1 MPSVPATFWNAL
13 VVSATNPTS
22 AQPIFRPCS
31 RLVTTRRLT
40 KTGQRVELL
49 PDSSGLGRESNPL
62 HANASYTTLEAKNT
76 PVAQLA
82 RDLGRQASPL
92 CPSTHRP
99 RYLFVSSQI
108 ATFLPALTPFGPS
121 ARVRRMVKAKKFSS
135 SSSARGKSSPK
146 PQKRKPLA
154 PAHPPQRGGVELVD
168 PRVQAQ
174 MKLYDEALGLF
185 HQQKFQRAK
194 QELEKILEG
203 PSKELADRARM
214 HIRIAEQRMKPS
226 QEQNPRTP
234 EDHYQRGVAM
244 MNLGRWDDARE
255 SLDKARKLAP
265 KADHIVYALAALD
278 CLTGEADAAL
288 ANLKIA
294 IELRSANR
302 YHARN
307 DEDFAFLQEDPRFTE
322 LLYPEKDG
330 GY

>member
-1 MPSVPATFWNAL
+1 
-13 VVSATNPTS
+13 
-22 AQPIFRPCS
+22 
-31 RLVTTRRLT
+31 
-40 KTGQRVELL
+40 
-49 PDSSGLGRESNPL
+49 
-62 HANASYTTLEAKNT
+62 
-76 PVAQLA
+76 
-82 RDLGRQASPL
+82 
-92 CPSTHRP
+92 
-99 RYLFVSSQI
+99 
-108 ATFLPALTPFGPS
+108 
-121 ARVRRMVKAKKFSS
+121 MVKAKKSSS

-244 MNLGRWDDARE
+244 MNLGRWDDARRCGARE
-255 SLDKARKLAP
+255 SENRDRTARRQSLPRPQRRRFCLPPGRSSLHRTPLSRKRRRLLALYRITIYSP
-265 KADHIVYALAALD
+265 HIVHGSFRATL
-278 CLTGEADAAL
+278 
-288 ANLKIA
+288 
-294 IELRSANR
+294 LRNS
-302 YHARN
+302 
-307 DEDFAFLQEDPRFTE
+307 FFC
-322 LLYPEKDG
+322 
-330 GY
+330 